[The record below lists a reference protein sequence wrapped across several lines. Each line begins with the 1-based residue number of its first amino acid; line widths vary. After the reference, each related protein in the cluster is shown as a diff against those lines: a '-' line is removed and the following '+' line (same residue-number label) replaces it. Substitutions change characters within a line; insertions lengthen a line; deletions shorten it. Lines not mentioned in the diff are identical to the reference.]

1 MSITASADGAAKL
14 SMDQK
19 FAEPGETV
27 EIALNLE
34 NFDASWTGLEFLV
47 NYDPKLEVALDGAGD
62 IDYSYGDA
70 IGAMGKKISVG
81 GAISK
86 DLTADGLKGFAF
98 AWAEDR
104 VIASVF
110 LLWAGMSMT
119 NASSSAFKSPFKSS
133 SCEGISSLPFIT
145 TAERTRKPGCRSLI
159 FSTTGA
165 SLLSL
170 LHELVTSTEM
180 VLVFG
185 CDCAAR
191 VHAHINRKPV
201 KKVAFIRNVF
211 NKLRQN

>member
-1 MSITASADGAAKL
+1 MKKTFMRTVGVLSTAAMLAVGAMSITASADGAAKL

-98 AWAEDR
+98 AWGTAT
-104 VIASVF
+104 A
-110 LLWAGMSMT
+110 
-119 NASSSAFKSPFKSS
+119 
-133 SCEGISSLPFIT
+133 ISGNGQL
-145 TAERTRKPGCRSLI
+145 G
-159 FSTTGA
+159 
-165 SLLSL
+165 
-170 LHELVTSTEM
+170 VQ
-180 VLVFG
+180 
-185 CDCAAR
+185 
-191 VHAHINRKPV
+191 VHCSG
-201 KKVAFIRNVF
+201 
-211 NKLRQN
+211 